1 MSIEKIT
8 PFYLFLNENMCII
21 REFGMTPEQ
30 TFEKAYELWK
40 SMDVLQ
46 KFQYI
51 KKIHQQQFQQ
61 LENIIDEA

>member
-8 PFYLFLNENMCII
+8 PFYLFLNENMWSI
-21 REFGMTPEQ
+21 REVGMTPDQ

-40 SMDVLQ
+40 NMDIFM

-51 KKIHQQQFQQ
+51 KKINSSEESEEQ
-61 LENIIDEA
+61 E